1 MDVASPLTKAGG
13 LAFEVVLKPAN
24 TDSPPAIL
32 VGSPSKER
40 SISQELIEKKLK
52 DAEERRQSV
61 EAIRLKSVVRDR
73 ERLQDATQR
82 VQELNS
88 SFTKETEKKLMEKMA
103 TQEEKRKA
111 QLNALQQR
119 LSEHESHAEQVR
131 MKKLNKS
138 VSDEKENSD

>member
-1 MDVASPLTKAGG
+1 
-13 LAFEVVLKPAN
+13 
-24 TDSPPAIL
+24 
-32 VGSPSKER
+32 
-40 SISQELIEKKLK
+40 
-52 DAEERRQSV
+52 
-61 EAIRLKSVVRDR
+61 
-73 ERLQDATQR
+73 
-82 VQELNS
+82 
-88 SFTKETEKKLMEKMA
+88 MEKMA